1 MTQNNELSSA
11 WQEWIISNSQ
21 RGCSV
26 KSMIE
31 AMVNAQFEAT
41 FAKQCIEKFMAI
53 DIASLPTTKTDEPYR
68 YEPSRIASGNTIALA
83 DKSVHVALRL
93 SHPEVV
99 LFNHFMSDDEC
110 DALIALAKDKTLS
123 PSTVVDSTSGKGEV
137 ITARSSEGTYF
148 QRGENTLV
156 QSLERRIS
164 QLMNFPIE
172 NGEGIQVLHYL
183 PGAEYRPHFDYFPK
197 HDAGSARHLN
207 LGGQRIAT
215 LVMYL
220 NDVENGGETFF
231 PEANLSVT
239 PKKGSAVYFSY
250 FNSLGQTDS
259 ATLHAG
265 NPVLAGEKWIAT
277 KWVRQTK
284 YGS

>member
-1 MTQNNELSSA
+1 MTQNSELSLA
-11 WQEWIISNSQ
+11 WQEWIISNLQ

-26 KSMIE
+26 QSMVE

-41 FAKQCIEKFMAI
+41 FATQCIEKFMNV
-53 DIASLPTTKTDEPYR
+53 DVASLPTTKTDEPYR
-68 YEPSRIASGNTIALA
+68 YESSRIARGNFIELA
-83 DKSVHVALRL
+83 DKTVHVALRL
-93 SHPEVV
+93 NRPEVV
-99 LFNHFMSDDEC
+99 LFTHFMSDEEC
-110 DALIALAKDKTLS
+110 DALIAHAKEKTLS
-123 PSTVVDSTSGKGEV
+123 PSTVVDPKSGKGEV
-137 ITARSSEGTYF
+137 INARSSEGTFF
-148 QRGENTLV
+148 QRGENALI
-156 QSLERRIS
+156 QSLEKRIS
-164 QLMNFPIE
+164 QLMNCPVE

-183 PGAEYRPHFDYFPK
+183 SGAEYRPHFDYFP
-197 HDAGSARHLN
+197 ANQIGSATHLKS
-207 LGGQRIAT
+207 GGQRTAT

-277 KWVRQTK
+277 KWVRQNK
-284 YGS
+284 YG